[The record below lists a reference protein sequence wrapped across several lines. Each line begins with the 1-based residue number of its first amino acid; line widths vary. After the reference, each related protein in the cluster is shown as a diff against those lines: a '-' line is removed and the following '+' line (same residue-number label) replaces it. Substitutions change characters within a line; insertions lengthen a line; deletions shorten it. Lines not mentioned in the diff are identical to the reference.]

1 MVGAPGGLL
10 PWTGGQRGQPV
21 PRPRSGRAWRAGWG
35 QGATLAGPG
44 GPAPRALRGAPPG
57 APAGPAPSRAG
68 LAGPGAARGEDARS
82 VEQLRPL
89 AAAPGR
95 VPTARPRPQRRPAGR
110 PPGRLRS
117 GAARAPGEAARTGDE
132 QKKKKTWRTWRE
144 REPGGGRSSSA
155 WIRGAA
161 SPPRKRGR
169 FTRARAERGSGGGA
183 GRAPRG
189 GRAGGPG
196 SPLA

>member
-1 MVGAPGGLL
+1 M
-10 PWTGGQRGQPV
+10 
-21 PRPRSGRAWRAGWG
+21 PRPCSGRAWRAGWG

-95 VPTARPRPQRRPAGR
+95 VPTARPRPQRLLAGR

-132 QKKKKTWRTWRE
+132 QKKKQTWRTGKE

-169 FTRARAERGSGGGA
+169 FTRARAGARQRRG
-183 GRAPRG
+183 R
-189 GRAGGPG
+189 RAGPSWWACRRPG
-196 SPLA
+196 QPPRPQLALTAGFLRSGVRK